1 MIIDCHNHVPS
12 EAAAP
17 ADRRLAILETQMR
30 HGIDHSLLFTMDG
43 MFGDADR
50 HNRILAEYVA
60 QAPERVTGFA
70 TVDPRH
76 PQAVEHLEAAV
87 RVHGLRGLKVH
98 PWLQGIHP
106 LDPSMA
112 PIGHA
117 AARLGIPMLFHDG
130 TPPYATPLQVAA
142 FAERHPDVRVVLG
155 HAGLLELWPE
165 ALAAA
170 QRLEN
175 VWLCLCG
182 PPTHGLRSIVR
193 DGPTDRIVVG
203 SDFGF
208 GGGSAYDV
216 TQANDDQVRH
226 RIDQVRTLPMA
237 AATREA
243 ILGGN
248 ARRLLGMSETFVID
262 GPAGP

>member
-17 ADRRLAILETQMR
+17 ADRRLAILETQTR

-43 MFGDADR
+43 LFGDADR
-50 HNRILAEYVA
+50 HNRLLAAYVG

-70 TVDPRH
+70 SVDPRH
-76 PQAVEHLEAAV
+76 PRAVEHLEVAV
-87 RVHGLRGLKVH
+87 TAYGLRGLKIH

-106 LDPSMA
+106 LDPAMA
-112 PIGHA
+112 PIGEA
-117 AARLGIPMLFHDG
+117 AARLGIPVLFHDG

-142 FAERHPDVRVVLG
+142 FAERHPAVPVVMG

-182 PPTHGLRSIVR
+182 PPTHAVRSII
-193 DGPTDRIVVG
+193 DAGPTDRIVVG

-208 GGGSAYDV
+208 GGGSGYDA
-216 TQANDDQVRH
+216 TSANDDQVRH
-226 RIDQVRTLPMA
+226 RLDQVRTLELPE
-237 AATREA
+237 ATRQA
-243 ILGGN
+243 VLGGN
-248 ARRLLGMSETFVID
+248 AARLLGMGVPVT
-262 GPAGP
+262 